1 MNKTREEET
10 ALMQILSHRGYW
22 TTAGERNTE
31 VAFERSFARG
41 FGTET
46 DVRDWNGSLVISHD
60 PPTGRPLLL
69 EVLLDQ
75 YQRSGGG
82 APLALNIKADG
93 LCDRLQSSLAE
104 HGISNYFVFDMSVPD
119 ALQYVRRRV
128 PFFTRQSEYEV
139 QPSFYGDAAGVWM
152 DCFEREWMDAAQM
165 ERHTDAGKTVCLVSP
180 ELHGRAHL
188 PFWNCL
194 VAWGMHRADRLMLC
208 TDYPEAA
215 KEYFDGSDQGRHL

>member
-119 ALQYVRRRV
+119 ALQYVRSMAMPLGSGWTVSNGSGWMPRRWSGIR
-128 PFFTRQSEYEV
+128 TRERQSAWFPRSCTAV
-139 QPSFYGDAAGVWM
+139 LI
-152 DCFEREWMDAAQM
+152 
-165 ERHTDAGKTVCLVSP
+165 CLSGTAWW
-180 ELHGRAHL
+180 HGE
-188 PFWNCL
+188 
-194 VAWGMHRADRLMLC
+194 C
-208 TDYPEAA
+208 TGPIA
-215 KEYFDGSDQGRHL
+215 